1 MKRQIRRNIFETNS
15 SSTHSLIICSEEE
28 FKAWEKGEI
37 YFDEYGKEKFISN
50 TGLNEYDKEMAE
62 MDYEKNK
69 NKFQKNWRDLS
80 KDAKQEYYLKYA
92 KENGIINENIKTY
105 EEYMDDYS
113 LETFVQRYISKSGDK
128 IVVFGKYGID

>member
-1 MKRQIRRNIFETNS
+1 
-15 SSTHSLIICSEEE
+15 
-28 FKAWEKGEI
+28 
-37 YFDEYGKEKFISN
+37 
-50 TGLNEYDKEMAE
+50 MAE
-62 MDYEKNK
+62 MDYEENK

-92 KENGIINENIKTY
+92 KENGIINKDIKTY

-128 IVVFGKYGID
+128 IVAFGKYGID

>member
-1 MKRQIRRNIFETNS
+1 MLFRS
-15 SSTHSLIICSEEE
+15 
-28 FKAWEKGEI
+28 
-37 YFDEYGKEKFISN
+37 
-50 TGLNEYDKEMAE
+50 
-62 MDYEKNK
+62 
-69 NKFQKNWRDLS
+69 
-80 KDAKQEYYLKYA
+80 QEYYLKYA

>member
-50 TGLNEYDKEMAE
+50 TGINEYDKEMAE

-80 KDAKQEYYLKYA
+80 KDAKQEYYLKYEIGRA
-92 KENGIINENIKTY
+92 H
-105 EEYMDDYS
+105 
-113 LETFVQRYISKSGDK
+113 V
-128 IVVFGKYGID
+128 